1 MSTTSDPT
9 TMNARSRREEIL
21 RLARASGLASVED
34 LSRMFQVTSSTIRR
48 DLTQLTRSGQLART
62 YGGAM
67 PISGVAETTVS
78 ERSARAQGAKRAIAR
93 RAADEVETGEQVFLD
108 AGTTAGAALARE
120 LYWKGPLSVVTT
132 SLTALTVLESTKD
145 MILTSTGGTYRPMS
159 EAFVGPI
166 AEATLETMTFDRV
179 FLGTDGVDPE
189 FGVCEATTEQS
200 RLKAIVMSRA
210 PELYVLAH
218 GEKVGAR
225 PFHSWTYLDRSWHL
239 ITDTTAEDRVLDDFR
254 AKGVD
259 VMVVDAS
266 PDGSPPST

>member
-9 TMNARSRREEIL
+9 TMNARTRREEIL
-21 RLARASGLASVED
+21 RLARASGLASVDE

-48 DLTQLTRSGQLART
+48 DLTQLTQSGQLART

-67 PISGVAETTVS
+67 PIEGVAETTVS
-78 ERSARAQGAKRAIAR
+78 ERAAEAKSAKRAIAR
-93 RAADEVETGEQVFLD
+93 RAATEIQPGEHVFLD
-108 AGTTAGAALARE
+108 AGTTAGGALARE
-120 LYWKGPLSVVTT
+120 LFWKGPLTVVTT
-132 SLTALTVLESTKD
+132 SLTALTALEGAKD
-145 MILTSTGGTYRPMS
+145 LVLTSTGGAYRAMS

-166 AEATLETMTFDRV
+166 AEAALETMTFDRV

-225 PFHSWTYLDRSWHL
+225 PFHSWTYLERSWHL
-239 ITDTTAEDRVLDDFR
+239 ITDTTADERVLDEFR
-254 AKGVD
+254 TQGVD
-259 VMVVDAS
+259 VIVVDANPDRS
-266 PDGSPPST
+266 P